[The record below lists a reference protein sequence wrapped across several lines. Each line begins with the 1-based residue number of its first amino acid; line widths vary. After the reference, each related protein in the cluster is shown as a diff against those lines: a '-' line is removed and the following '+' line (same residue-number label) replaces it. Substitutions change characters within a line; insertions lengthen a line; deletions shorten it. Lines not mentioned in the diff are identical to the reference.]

1 MNKQSDRQVAGAN
14 SLGVLSKALS
24 YPPETKRNGKTE
36 RITALYCRL
45 SRDDEREGASGSI
58 KNQQSILEKYA
69 RDNGFPN
76 PRVFVDDGWS
86 GTTFARPAFT
96 EIMELAE
103 KGLIGTL
110 IVKDHSRLGRNR
122 LVVGQLLEEGF
133 DSLGVRYIAIM
144 DNIDTAKGIS
154 DLVPMQDLFNEWH
167 AKNTSQKVRNVFKN
181 KGMSGVPLTT
191 NPPFG
196 YMKNPDNKKE
206 WMIDE
211 EAAKV
216 VRRIFALCVDGFG
229 PTQIAKKLKAD
240 KVMTPTEYWN
250 SIGRNCGKPPER
262 PFNWC
267 SDTVASILSKQ
278 EYCGDTVNFRSTT
291 KSFKNKTKIERPQ
304 EEWKIFPNTHPAII
318 EREIFELVQE
328 LRQHRRRPTK
338 SGIVSP
344 FSGLLYCADCG
355 EKLYYSVTNNY
366 KREQAYFFCSAYR
379 KNSEVCSAHYIRE
392 KVVTETVLESM
403 RRIRL
408 NVQAFEKE
416 FARKQMECYSED
428 KRKELAHK
436 RRELNKAKQRIAEI
450 GSLIQKIY
458 EDNANGKLSDER
470 YATLSMSYEEE
481 QQRLKADIPEMESYL
496 ETEMDKTE
504 SLQKFIDKVKKI
516 TELKEL
522 TPELIHEFIDRIIVY
537 SPRYLDGKR
546 VQLMDIY
553 YNGVG
558 ILRELS
564 PEEMEEAFQEH
575 LEERERTKAK
585 TA

>member
-1 MNKQSDRQVAGAN
+1 MNKQSE
-14 SLGVLSKALS
+14 K
-24 YPPETKRNGKTE
+24 
-36 RITALYCRL
+36 ITALYCRL
-45 SRDDEREGASGSI
+45 SRDDEQEGTSGSI

-69 RDNGFPN
+69 KDNGFKN
-76 PRVFVDDGWS
+76 TRVFVDDGWS

-103 KGLIGTL
+103 KGMIGTL

-196 YMKNPDNKKE
+196 YMKNPDNTKE
-206 WMIDE
+206 WIVDE
-211 EAAKV
+211 EAAKT
-216 VRRIFALCVDGFG
+216 VRQIFALCVEGLG
-229 PTQIAKKLKAD
+229 PTQIAKRLKVA
-240 KVMTPTEYWN
+240 KVLTPTEYWV
-250 SIGRNCGKPPER
+250 SIGRNCSKPPAV
-262 PFNWC
+262 PYNWC
-267 SDTVASILSKQ
+267 ADTVANILSKQ

-318 EREIFELVQE
+318 DREVFDLVQE

-338 SGIVSP
+338 NGIVSW

-366 KREQAYFFCSAYR
+366 KREQAYFFCSSFR
-379 KNSEVCSAHYIRE
+379 KNSDECSAHYIRE
-392 KVVTETVLESM
+392 KVVMDNVLESM
-403 RRIRL
+403 RRILL

-428 KRKELAHK
+428 KKRELAEK
-436 RRELNKAKQRIAEI
+436 RRELNKAKKRIAEI
-450 GSLIQKIY
+450 DGLIQKLY
-458 EDNANGKLSDER
+458 EDNAIDKISDER

-481 QQRLKADIPEMESYL
+481 QRELKTALPDMENYL
-496 ETEMDKTE
+496 ETETDKTE
-504 SLQKFIDKVKKI
+504 NLQRFIDKVKRI
-516 TELKEL
+516 TEIKEL
-522 TPELIHEFIDRIIVY
+522 TAELVHEFIDKIVVHA
-537 SPRYLDGKR
+537 PRYLDGKR
-546 VQLMDIY
+546 VQLIDIY

-558 ILRELS
+558 ILRELT
-564 PEEMEEAFQEH
+564 PEEMEEAFQNH
-575 LEERERTKAK
+575 MAERKAK